1 MEYDEGFM
9 TVAQAAEYLALGQST
24 IWQLMYRGRLP
35 YTKIGRA
42 RRIPRAAIKSIALNG
57 LTTGR

>member
-1 MEYDEGFM
+1 M